1 MKSLLDAKVPL
12 FQLLMSKDLKDK
24 RNIETIKDD
33 EFWDS
38 LESTVIMLKPFI
50 QTISIVESDG
60 SMLSDVVE
68 QCIKHRERIEVM
80 DLNSLNDVKD
90 AVNL

>member
-68 QCIKHRERIEVM
+68 QCIEHRKRIEVM
-80 DLNSLNDVKD
+80 DLHSLNDVKD

>member
-1 MKSLLDAKVPL
+1 MNSLLDAKVPL

-24 RNIETIKDD
+24 KNIETIKDD
-33 EFWDS
+33 EFWDN
-38 LESTVIMLKPFI
+38 LESTVTFLKPFI

-68 QCIKHRERIEVM
+68 QCIEHRERIETM
-80 DLNSLNDVKD
+80 DLHSLNDVKD
-90 AVNL
+90 NVI